1 MAVVTTVKVKS
12 GARQRGKDKRL
23 KSVFF
28 FFGLEMRIV
37 KFKMLAPN
45 TTSTLPLVQAYSP
58 GTNFFSDSSAR
69 PGKGGD
75 GCRGN
80 RAPKEPAKLRCIG
93 SFQLAISV

>member
-58 GTNFFSDSSAR
+58 GTNFFFRQQRTAR
-69 PGKGGD
+69 EGG
-75 GCRGN
+75 GWMPREQGT
-80 RAPKEPAKLRCIG
+80 
-93 SFQLAISV
+93 